1 MFSSVNESSC
11 DRGSANINL
20 SRHSCNSTMVN
31 PACAHTV
38 MVNCG
43 VSCVEAERRFAK
55 DGELTMEE
63 TIAAISE
70 IFPNNLSRSKLW
82 GAEYNSVVLTSPLP
96 NMEAWEQTLPEGLK
110 QGAQNWFPVLE

>member
-1 MFSSVNESSC
+1 
-11 DRGSANINL
+11 
-20 SRHSCNSTMVN
+20 
-31 PACAHTV
+31 

-63 TIAAISE
+63 TIAAISQ
-70 IFPNNLSRSKLW
+70 IFPKSLSRRKLW
-82 GAEYNSVVLTSPLP
+82 GTGNSSVALTSPLP

>member
-1 MFSSVNESSC
+1 M
-11 DRGSANINL
+11 I
-20 SRHSCNSTMVN
+20 
-31 PACAHTV
+31 
-38 MVNCG
+38 NCG
-43 VSCVEAERRFAK
+43 GLCVESEGRFAK

>member
-1 MFSSVNESSC
+1 MC
-11 DRGSANINL
+11 TGRI
-20 SRHSCNSTMVN
+20 MI
-31 PACAHTV
+31 
-38 MVNCG
+38 NCG
-43 VSCVEAERRFAK
+43 GLCVESEGRFAK